1 MKKSPSACLFS
12 SILVVPA
19 HTDIVKIRVEM
30 GRAPCCSKVGLHRG
44 PWTAREDLLLTKFIE
59 AYGEGQWRAL
69 PKKAGLLRCGKS
81 CRLRWMNYLRPDIKR
96 GNITVD
102 EEELIIRLHKLL
114 GNRWSLIAGRLPG
127 RTDNEIKNFWNTHLS
142 KKLMMK
148 GIDPKTHKP
157 APERV
162 YKPRRMMKESEDQ
175 ETDSMEHCMAEKD
188 VISSKSVQPIQVP
201 KPNRYISFPRHLCPS
216 LTNSDVQEVLLSP
229 SIDLN
234 SPCKN
239 LAQASLDS
247 DHSSSGML
255 SNMNPIDELDHEVSN
270 LPQQA
275 GDPEDCFPWA
285 CIEDWPSEF
294 QPAEAKC
301 ISNEGDL
308 ADSEN
313 NHIIPA
319 PQTKACR
326 NNKPENCPNTLQK
339 IYEEYLQELL
349 QDDTV
354 SINAE
359 MVTKNNGDGQEIN
372 IFPEGISSVWEHC
385 LEGAQADELLNDQPA
400 SETLSLHL

>member
-1 MKKSPSACLFS
+1 
-12 SILVVPA
+12 
-19 HTDIVKIRVEM
+19 M

-44 PWTAREDLLLTKFIE
+44 PWTAREDLLLTKYIE
-59 AYGEGQWRAL
+59 DHGEGQWRAL

-96 GNITVD
+96 GNISVD
-102 EEELIIRLHKLL
+102 EEELIVRLHKLL

-162 YKPRRMMKESEDQ
+162 HKPRRMMKEIEDQ
-175 ETDSMEHCMAEKD
+175 ETESMEHCMAEKD
-188 VISSKSVQPIQVP
+188 VSSSKLGVQPIQVP
-201 KPNRYISFPRHLCPS
+201 KPNRYICFPRHLSAS
-216 LTNSDVQEVLLSP
+216 LINSDVQDVLLSP

-239 LAQASLDS
+239 MQASLDS
-247 DHSSSGML
+247 ELSSSGML
-255 SNMNPIDELDHEVSN
+255 SDMNPIDELGHEVSN
-270 LPQQA
+270 LPQQS
-275 GDPEDCFPWA
+275 DPEDCFPWA

-294 QPAEAKC
+294 QPTEAKC
-301 ISNEGDL
+301 ISNEEEL
-308 ADSEN
+308 PTNEN
-313 NHIIPA
+313 NHIIPV
-319 PQTKACR
+319 PQTKLICR
-326 NNKPENCPNTLQK
+326 NNNKPENCQNTLQK

-354 SINAE
+354 AINAE
-359 MVTKNNGDGQEIN
+359 MVSATTKNSGDHDHQNN
-372 IFPEGISSVWEHC
+372 IFPEGITSVWEC
-385 LEGAQADELLNDQPA
+385 LEGDDHDVLLNDNQRA